1 MRLNRCRHPRQ
12 HRGHVRYRSERQH
25 PPAQPIPEEVIS
37 SDNNSRWTPNTNG
50 DTLPPT
56 APECLEA
63 RKKSG
68 LWRSLGRRV
77 LGCLRPE
84 RQQTE
89 DTDARTSTPQPLS
102 ESVDD
107 ARSLEGGGDVARE
120 TLCCERI
127 GETPMPTETLDRV
140 TEEPGTVF
148 NDTNDGQALLTRGPR
163 SGLGNRW
170 FNAQPSL
177 KIEVLVGLPNSYSDL
192 WVNIPDV
199 IPPSAED
206 VECQQ
211 RGYAQ
216 ETRLIRSF

>member
-1 MRLNRCRHPRQ
+1 MRRNRCRHPRE
-12 HRGHVRYRSERQH
+12 HRGHGRYRS
-25 PPAQPIPEEVIS
+25 
-37 SDNNSRWTPNTNG
+37 
-50 DTLPPT
+50 
-56 APECLEA
+56 
-63 RKKSG
+63 
-68 LWRSLGRRV
+68 
-77 LGCLRPE
+77 E

-107 ARSLEGGGDVARE
+107 ARSLEGGGDVARD

-140 TEEPGTVF
+140 TEGPGTVF
-148 NDTNDGQALLTRGPR
+148 NDTNDAQALLTRGPR
-163 SGLGNRW
+163 SGLGNR
-170 FNAQPSL
+170 FNVQPSL

-216 ETRLIRSF
+216 ETRLIRPF